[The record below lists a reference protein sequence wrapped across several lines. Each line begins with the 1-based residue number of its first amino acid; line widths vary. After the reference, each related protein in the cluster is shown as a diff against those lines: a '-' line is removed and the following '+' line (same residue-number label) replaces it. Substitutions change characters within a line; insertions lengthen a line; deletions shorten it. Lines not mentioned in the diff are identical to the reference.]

1 MAALIFAIG
10 IGIPLGYFAARR
22 YGSWL
27 DNLSVSGSLLGV
39 AVPVFFLAY
48 ILKYVRGPARVAADR
63 RPPGPADGRGAPDR
77 VLRAGRDHH
86 RQPEA
91 SLDAI
96 VHLILPAIALGPSR
110 WRSSCGSPVP
120 ACSTW

>member
-10 IGIPLGYFAARR
+10 IGIPLYYAARR

-48 ILKYVRGPARVAADR
+48 ILKYVFAVRLGWLPTGGARTRGWTPST
-63 RPPGPADGRGAPDR
+63 RPGST
-77 VLRAGRDHH
+77 GRDHH
-86 RQPEA
+86 RQP
-91 SLDAI
+91 
-96 VHLILPAIALGPSR
+96 GG
-110 WRSSCGSPVP
+110 WMRSS
-120 ACSTW
+120 T